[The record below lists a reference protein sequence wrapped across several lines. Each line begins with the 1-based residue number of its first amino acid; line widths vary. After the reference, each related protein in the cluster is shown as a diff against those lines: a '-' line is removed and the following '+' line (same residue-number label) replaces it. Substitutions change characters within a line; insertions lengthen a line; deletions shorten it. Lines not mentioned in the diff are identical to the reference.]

1 LRLLL
6 YDAGL
11 LLTVALAAPYYL
23 YKGLATGKYLS
34 TFRERWGRPSSGG
47 LNPSRERSIWVHA
60 VSVGE
65 VLAVRPLLAALRR
78 DFPGLRL
85 LLSTTT
91 LSGQALARRTLAGD
105 VEGIFFAPFDWPSA
119 VRRVL
124 GVVNPALLVLV
135 ETELWPNLIHQ
146 ARARGSKIAVVN
158 GRLSPRSF
166 PRYRRLRWLIAPT
179 LAEVDLFLMQADAH
193 AERAIAIGAPAERV
207 RVSGNLKYDGLG
219 DGRLAPEAARLI
231 GDQSRPLWIAGST
244 VEGEEGP
251 VLEAFRALRG
261 CSPAAR
267 LVIAPRHP
275 ERFDAVAAMVAGTEY
290 RCVRRSAL
298 GEAAWSDGEVL
309 LLDTIGDLAQLY
321 AAATVVFV
329 GGSLVPKGG
338 HNVLEAAVAGRAVV
352 VGPHMQNFREVAS
365 AFLAEDALVQIGK
378 GEDLGPA
385 VVALVRDEER
395 RRAIGTRA
403 RAIVNR
409 NQGAVERTRAALASL
424 VS

>member
-11 LLTVALAAPYYL
+11 LLAVLLTAPYYL
-23 YKGLATGKYLS
+23 YKGIATGKYLS
-34 TFRERWGRPSSGG
+34 TFRERWGRLAPEVNPGG
-47 LNPSRERSIWVHA
+47 GRSIWVHA

-78 DFPGLRL
+78 DFPGHRL

-91 LSGQALARRTLAGD
+91 LTGQAIARRTVGATVD
-105 VEGIFFAPFDWPSA
+105 AVFFAPFDWPSA

-146 ARARGSKIAVVN
+146 AHGRGAKVAVVN

-166 PRYRRLRWLIAPT
+166 PRYRRLRQLIAPT
-179 LAEVDLFLMQADAH
+179 LAEVDLFLMQAEAH
-193 AERAIAIGAPAERV
+193 AERAVVIGAPAERV

-219 DGRLAPEAARLI
+219 DGRLVAETARLI
-231 GDQSRPLWIAGST
+231 GERSGPLWIAGST
-244 VEGEEGP
+244 VDGEEGA
-251 VLEAFRALRG
+251 VLEAFRALRVV
-261 CSPAAR
+261 SPTAR
-267 LVIAPRHP
+267 LLIAPRHP
-275 ERFDAVAAMVAGTEY
+275 ERFDAVAALVAGTGY
-290 RCVRRSAL
+290 SCVRRSAL
-298 GEAAWSDGEVL
+298 GGKTWSVGDVL

-329 GGSLVPKGG
+329 GGSLVARGG

-352 VGPHMQNFREVAS
+352 VGPHMENFHEIAREL
-365 AFLAEDALVQIGK
+365 LAEDALVQVAGP
-378 GEDLGPA
+378 GELAPA
-385 VVALVRDEER
+385 IVGLWSDEER
-395 RRAIGTRA
+395 RRGIGARA
-403 RAIVNR
+403 RAIVDR
-409 NQGAVERTRAALASL
+409 NQGAVERTLSALASL
-424 VS
+424 LG